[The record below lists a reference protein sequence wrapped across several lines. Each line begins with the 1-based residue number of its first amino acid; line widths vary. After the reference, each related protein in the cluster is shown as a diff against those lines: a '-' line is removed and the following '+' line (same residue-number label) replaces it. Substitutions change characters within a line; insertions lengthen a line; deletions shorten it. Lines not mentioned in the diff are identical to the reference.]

1 MVEDP
6 ARMEQVI
13 RRTAVIAHDFN
24 NLLTAINGYAD
35 LVAGML
41 DPANPIAAYV
51 DEVRKAGAKA
61 TDLTQELL
69 SLSRLHQDAAYQG
82 GSAPGDRP

>member
-1 MVEDP
+1 VEDA

-35 LVAGML
+35 LVAGMV
-41 DPANPIAAYV
+41 DPGQPMAAYV

-61 TDLTQELL
+61 ADLTQELL
-69 SLSRLHQDAAYQG
+69 SLSRLQDGSIFHQ
-82 GSAPGDRP
+82 GSSASST

>member
-1 MVEDP
+1 MEDP

-41 DPANPIAAYV
+41 DPGHPVAAYV
-51 DEVRKAGAKA
+51 EEVRKAGARA
-61 TDLTQELL
+61 SDLTQELL
-69 SLSRLHQDAAYQG
+69 SLSRLHEDALFQRGASQG
-82 GSAPGDRP
+82 G